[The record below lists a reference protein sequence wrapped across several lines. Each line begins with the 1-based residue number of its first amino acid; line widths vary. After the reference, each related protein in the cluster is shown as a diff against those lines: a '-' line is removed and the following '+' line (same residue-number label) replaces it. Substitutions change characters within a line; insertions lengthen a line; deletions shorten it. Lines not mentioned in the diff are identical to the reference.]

1 MGCNCG
7 GSVWNPAAAV
17 DPQDTVTS
25 GPVGINNPAT
35 FWTGPPDPPAPE
47 PDEQPV
53 EQPANA

>member
-17 DPQDTVTS
+17 DPQDVAK
-25 GPVGINNPAT
+25 GGLVGVNNPAT
-35 FWTGPPDPPAPE
+35 FWTGPETPAPE

-53 EQPANA
+53 EQPTNA